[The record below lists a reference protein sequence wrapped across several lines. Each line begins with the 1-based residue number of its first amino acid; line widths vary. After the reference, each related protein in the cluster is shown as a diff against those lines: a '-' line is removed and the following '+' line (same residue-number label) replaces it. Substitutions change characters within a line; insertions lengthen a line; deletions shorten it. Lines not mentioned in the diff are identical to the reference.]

1 MGLSPKIVITGCL
14 LFASVSPSSAQEIPE
29 RHVREAINAAGE
41 SLGRSIV
48 AGSPTTGPANTTGG
62 LGHFHVGVAA
72 TAASVTVVDPR
83 NLSRDEE
90 FYVTTASVYGVL
102 GIARGWTLAPG
113 LGGLGSVDL
122 ILRLGVV
129 ADVEDYQPDT
139 GSLSIGARIGVLR
152 DGPGVPAISAT
163 ILHTSLDEIE
173 FGDPDDDDIRFAGE
187 LDVLSIRADISKDL
201 IALTPFAGAG
211 VDRTTIDASYRIP
224 PNRSVGGGDI
234 RGAVDTSETHGRF
247 YGGIRLSLALLGV
260 TLELGTQSDEWYGT
274 VGASVGL

>member
-1 MGLSPKIVITGCL
+1 MSSSQKIVIAGCV
-14 LFASVSPSSAQEIPE
+14 LFGSVSPSLAQEIPE

-41 SLGRSIV
+41 SLGRTIV
-48 AGSPTTGPANTTGG
+48 PGSPTTGPANTAGG
-62 LGHFHVGVAA
+62 LGHFHIGVAA
-72 TAASVTVVDPR
+72 TAASVTVADPR
-83 NLSRDEE
+83 NLNRDEE
-90 FYVTTASVYGVL
+90 FYVATGSIYGVL

-122 ILRLGVV
+122 LVRLGVV
-129 ADVEDYQPDT
+129 AEVEDYQPDT
-139 GSLSIGARIGVLR
+139 GSFSLGARVGVLR

-173 FGDPDDDDIRFAGE
+173 FGDPDEDDIRFAGE

-211 VDRTTIDASYRIP
+211 VDRTSIDASYRIP
-224 PNRSVGGGDI
+224 PSRSIGGSDI
-234 RGAVDTSETHGRF
+234 RGSVDTSETHGRF
-247 YGGIRLSLALLGV
+247 YGGLQFSLAVLAV
-260 TLELGTQSDEWYGT
+260 TLEVGSQGDEWYGT